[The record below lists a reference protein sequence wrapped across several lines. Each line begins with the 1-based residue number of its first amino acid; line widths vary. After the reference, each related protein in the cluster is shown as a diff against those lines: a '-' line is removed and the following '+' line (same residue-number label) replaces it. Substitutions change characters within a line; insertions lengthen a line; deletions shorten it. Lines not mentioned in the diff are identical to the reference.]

1 MDTKYYPTAGRQM
14 LKSNTLEEGWRHTP
28 EHLRQNLMDSLKVL
42 KTDKVNMW
50 YLHGPDRTAPYEV
63 TLKADKDLHKEG
75 YFCRFAISNYM
86 AWEAAHICEI
96 CKQNGYVMPSIYQGS
111 IMLYIGL

>member
-1 MDTKYYPTAGRQM
+1 
-14 LKSNTLEEGWRHTP
+14 
-28 EHLRQNLMDSLKVL
+28 MDSLKVL

-63 TLKADKDLHKEG
+63 TLKAVNDLHKEG
-75 YFCRFAISNYM
+75 YFRRFAISNYM

-96 CKQNGYVMPSIYQGS
+96 CKQNGYVMPSILPG
-111 IMLYIGL
+111 GP